1 MVLATFENT
10 ALEFEQRERE
20 KGTIH
25 LQKIP
30 ACSAGIRGS
39 ASKRLEEEFQA

>member
-10 ALEFEQRERE
+10 ALEFEPRERE

-25 LQKIP
+25 LKKNPGLLGRDQ
-30 ACSAGIRGS
+30 G
-39 ASKRLEEEFQA
+39 KRL